1 MTGPLECSP
10 ALTAFL
16 AGRPPADAATPVA
29 RPPRDRS
36 RRHHPAPSQ
45 RPLRGADRLMP
56 ASYAHPLRTRTP

>member
-29 RPPRDRS
+29 RPPR
-36 RRHHPAPSQ
+36 
-45 RPLRGADRLMP
+45 ADR
-56 ASYAHPLRTRTP
+56 AGTTRRPPSAPCMALTA